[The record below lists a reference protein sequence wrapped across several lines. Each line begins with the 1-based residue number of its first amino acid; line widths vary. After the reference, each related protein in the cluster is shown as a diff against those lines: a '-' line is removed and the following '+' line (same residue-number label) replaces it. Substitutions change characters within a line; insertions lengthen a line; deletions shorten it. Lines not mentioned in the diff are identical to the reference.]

1 MIDKESY
8 ETWVKK
14 QQEQKER
21 QVEIKRKKAENL
33 ASKGGTGSNRNIAA
47 GATRDAAG
55 GKGELYKQC
64 AKMKLSPT
72 VRREHNSLVEFNP
85 VFIRL

>member
-47 GATRDAAG
+47 GATRDGAG

-64 AKMKLSPT
+64 AKVKLSAT
-72 VRREHNSLVEFNP
+72 V
-85 VFIRL
+85 